1 MPNETLLARTRRML
15 KTYGL
20 QARKS
25 LGQHFLVDEAA
36 VKQIIKAAEL
46 TVKDTVVEVGP
57 GLGIMTGELAKGV
70 GRVIA
75 IELDSQLADILTEIY
90 TNSVNVEIIQGDVL
104 LTDPSSLVG
113 VNGTRDYK
121 VVANLPYYIT
131 SAVIRHF
138 LEAQIKPERLVL
150 MTQKEVAEQITA
162 QPGAM
167 SLLSVSVQV
176 YGKPQIVDIVPA
188 DSFFPKPNVDSAILR
203 IDVYPQVQGDL
214 HDMEGF
220 FTIVKAGFSANRK
233 QIVNPLSHQL
243 ARDRANIISILEKA
257 GIDFHRRAET
267 LAVGE
272 WKRLFETFE
281 SEDG

>member
-1 MPNETLLARTRRML
+1 ML
-15 KTYGL
+15 KAYGL

-36 VKQIIKAAEL
+36 VKQILTAAEL
-46 TVKDTVVEVGP
+46 TSRDTVVEVGP
-57 GLGIMTGELAKGV
+57 GLGLMTEELAKV
-70 GRVIA
+70 AGRVIA
-75 IELDSQLADILTEIY
+75 VELDGRLSEILKEKFA
-90 TNSVNVEIIQGDVL
+90 NSDRVEIIQEDIL
-104 LTDPSSLVG
+104 SIDPAALVSG
-113 VNGTRDYK
+113 HGTHDYK

-176 YGKPQIVDIVPA
+176 YGKPHIIDIVPA
-188 DSFFPKPNVDSAILR
+188 GSFYPEPNVDSAVLK
-203 IDVYPQVQGDL
+203 IDVYPQGQLDL
-214 HDMEGF
+214 KDIEKF
-220 FTIVKAGFSANRK
+220 FMIVKAGFSANRK
-233 QIVNPLSHQL
+233 QIINPLSHQL
-243 ARDRANIISILEKA
+243 VRDRANIIAILDKA
-257 GIDFHRRAET
+257 CIDYHRRAET
-267 LAVGE
+267 LTIDE
-272 WKRLFETFE
+272 WKRLFETFK